1 MFLSYFTK
9 YGFFVHREI
18 RFNDI
23 TKIISSIARNSTSI
37 PVSFTMKDV
46 ILINMN
52 FSSGTIADA
61 SDLLDVV
68 FTSLQVTEGSKESET
83 RLQTEFCF

>member
-1 MFLSYFTK
+1 
-9 YGFFVHREI
+9 
-18 RFNDI
+18 
-23 TKIISSIARNSTSI
+23 
-37 PVSFTMKDV
+37 MKDV